1 MNLVGT
7 QKEGIGF
14 LREIARGARSK
25 VYLVA
30 YEQQLYAAKLF
41 LPSYAD
47 FAEQEY
53 RFGHNLRHPNIN
65 AITKL
70 VEIEGFKGVLMPFI
84 EGKKLSDYYH
94 LAIPD
99 FLPLF
104 LQVLDAIAYLHAQ
117 AVIHRD
123 IKPENVVV
131 ADNKIKLLDFD
142 LASSV
147 SDTTKTTTLAG
158 TIAYLSPEEAQGK
171 VASPSSDL
179 YAAAVILY
187 RALTGEVPFT
197 GSIKEVMLAHKNQ
210 LPPLPSS
217 FKPNLAPFDV
227 IMAKA
232 LAKNPEDRFANSEAF
247 IRALKT
253 LEFHSSAQ

>member
-1 MNLVGT
+1 MNLVGI
-7 QKEGIGF
+7 QKDGIGF

-41 LPSYAD
+41 LPKYAD

-53 RFGHNLRHPNIN
+53 RFGHNLNHPNIN

-70 VEIEGFKGVLMPFI
+70 IEIEGLKGVLMPFL
-84 EGKKLSDYYH
+84 EGQKLSDYYD
-94 LAIPD
+94 LAIED

-104 LQVLDAIAYLHAQ
+104 VQVLDAIAYLHKQ
-117 AVIHRD
+117 EVIHRD

-131 ADNKIKLLDFD
+131 AEHKVKLLDFD
-142 LASSV
+142 LASTS
-147 SDTTKTTTLAG
+147 SDTYKTTALAG

-171 VASPSSDL
+171 AASSSSDL

-197 GSIKEVMLAHKNQ
+197 GSIKEVMLAHKQQ
-210 LPPLPSS
+210 LPRSPSS
-217 FKPNLAPFDV
+217 IKPSLAPYDEL
-227 IMAKA
+227 MAKA
-232 LAKNPEDRFANSEAF
+232 LAKQPEERFANAEAF
-247 IRALKT
+247 KEAINT